1 MNPYSV
7 LVKPVLSEKS
17 MAARERESG
26 RKYTFLIH
34 NKATKDDVK
43 KAVEKIFE
51 VNVVAINTMITR
63 GKTRR
68 RGLVMSQQSLKK
80 KAIVTLKSGQKIKVF
95 EDQ

>member
-17 MAARERESG
+17 MTAREREEG

-34 NKATKDDVK
+34 DKASKIDVK

-51 VNVVAINTMITR
+51 VNVVSINTMVTR
-63 GKTRR
+63 GKSRR
-68 RGLVMSQQSLKK
+68 RGMVVSQLPSKK

-95 EDQ
+95 EDR